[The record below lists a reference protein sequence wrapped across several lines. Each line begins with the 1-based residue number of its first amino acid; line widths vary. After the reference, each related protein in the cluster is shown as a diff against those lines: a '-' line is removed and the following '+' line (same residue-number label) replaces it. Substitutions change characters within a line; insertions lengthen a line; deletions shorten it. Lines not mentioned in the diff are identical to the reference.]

1 MPQNYCIATGNKIL
15 FVRKYHFRRV
25 HPQII
30 LFKLHSDLRQFASKF
45 NKPRALH
52 HGHRPHHKKVL
63 PLPPFLFLP
72 LPLDSHRPRTA
83 LNRPGNEQRALSGAN
98 DHVLPRSLA
107 ACVTV
112 SRCTESSDAKRW
124 PPPSLQ
130 SSNWQKWTLTRSLR
144 LA

>member
-83 LNRPGNEQRALSGAN
+83 LNRPGNEQRALLGQEQTITCCRAHSP
-98 DHVLPRSLA
+98 H
-107 ACVTV
+107 V
-112 SRCTESSDAKRW
+112 SRSHGA
-124 PPPSLQ
+124 Q
-130 SSNWQKWTLTRSLR
+130 SQAMRKGGRRRRFKVQTGKNGP
-144 LA
+144 

>member
-30 LFKLHSDLRQFASKF
+30 SLKLHSDLRQFASKF
-45 NKPRALH
+45 NKPGALR
-52 HGHRPHHKKVL
+52 HRPHHKKVL

-72 LPLDSHRPRTA
+72 LPLDSHRPRAA

-112 SRCTESSDAKRW
+112 SRCTLHRVKRCEKVAAAVA
-124 PPPSLQ
+124 
-130 SSNWQKWTLTRSLR
+130 SNWQKWTLTRSLR